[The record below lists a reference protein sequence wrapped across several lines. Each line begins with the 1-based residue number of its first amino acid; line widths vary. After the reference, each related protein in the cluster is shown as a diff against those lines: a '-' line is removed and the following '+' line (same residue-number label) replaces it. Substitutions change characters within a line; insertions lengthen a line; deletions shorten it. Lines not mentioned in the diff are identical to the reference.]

1 MRILGIDP
9 GMAIV
14 GYGVLDFDKT
24 TDEMNLISSGAI
36 RTQPEQSTSE
46 RLFEIYQDMKH
57 LIEKFQPDC
66 CSIEELFFFK
76 NAKTIIPVAEARGVI
91 LMALAEAKI
100 PSTGYT
106 PMEIKQALT
115 GHGHAKKPEVAQMV
129 ELILNRKISKL
140 DDTADAIAACICHC
154 KHQF

>member
-14 GYGVLDFDKT
+14 GYAVLDFDKN
-24 TDEMNLISSGAI
+24 TDDMSLVSSGSI
-36 RTQPEQSTSE
+36 KTMPEQTTPE
-46 RLFEIYQDMKH
+46 RLLEIYQDMKA
-57 LIEKFQPDC
+57 LIKKFEPDC

-91 LMALAEAKI
+91 LMALEEAKI
-100 PSTGYT
+100 PSVGYT
-106 PMEIKQALT
+106 PMVIKQAIT
-115 GHGHAKKPEVAQMV
+115 GHGRAQKTEVAQMLKV
-129 ELILNRKISKL
+129 ILNTKIPKL
-140 DDTADAIAACICHC
+140 DDTSDAIAACICHC